1 MVGETSPRRNNSR
14 YSMFE
19 IKSRET
25 LIQRDEMS
33 KWKKSNSKFLNGEE
47 SRAEPEDE
55 NKKKNKFNSK
65 LSTPK
70 R

>member
-1 MVGETSPRRNNSR
+1 
-14 YSMFE
+14 MFE